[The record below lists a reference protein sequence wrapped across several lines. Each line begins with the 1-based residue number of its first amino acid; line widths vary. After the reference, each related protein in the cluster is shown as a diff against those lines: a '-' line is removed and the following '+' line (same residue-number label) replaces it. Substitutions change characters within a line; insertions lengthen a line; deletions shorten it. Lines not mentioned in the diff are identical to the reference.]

1 MGLSEIFAYS
11 ARHAARLAIIAA
23 ACCTASAS
31 DHADVPHYGTVLRQ
45 DANLTDLHAF
55 VRGDNLVVS
64 LCSNPA
70 IPPSAVNY
78 VFPSDVVF
86 EINIDTDSVVLPEE
100 NGLGGLIADPG
111 KVRED
116 VTVRVRFREDG
127 SPRVQVLA
135 HSRAMG
141 GVAVAKL
148 FAGLRDD
155 PFIRGPRQGRN
166 IGAIVVELPLAAL
179 TSRQSTLLIWGT
191 SKVAEF
197 EGQFQD
203 VAGRSLRSMMPENND
218 MNTMLPRRQNSAMGV
233 MPDVMIFDTSAP
245 AFFPNGRALEDD
257 VIDMV
262 GDARVLGNDSPFPTG
277 NDLPLLPEFPYLAE
291 PHPAR

>member
-1 MGLSEIFAYS
+1 MGLSECFAHTTH
-11 ARHAARLAIIAA
+11 RAAHLTVLLA
-23 ACCTASAS
+23 ACGSALAS
-31 DHADVPHYGTVLRQ
+31 DHSDAPSMGTVLRQ

-55 VRGDNLVVS
+55 VKGGNLVVS

-70 IPPSAVNY
+70 IPKSAINY
-78 VFPSDVVF
+78 VFPSDVTF
-86 EINIDTDSVVLPEE
+86 EINIDTHSAVLPED
-100 NGLGGLIADPG
+100 NSLGGTILDPD
-111 KVRED
+111 KVRQD

-135 HSRAMG
+135 HNAQMSRVE
-141 GVAVAKL
+141 VANF

-166 IGAIVVELPLAAL
+166 VGAIVVELPLADL
-179 TSRQSTLLIWGT
+179 TTTQSTLLIWGT

-197 EGQFQD
+197 DGPFQD
-203 VAGRSLRSMMPENND
+203 LAGRSLRSMMPENSD
-218 MNTMLPRRQNSAMGV
+218 MNTMSPRHQKSVMGV
-233 MPDVMIFDTSAP
+233 MPDVMIFDTLRP

-262 GDARVLGNDSPFPTG
+262 GDARVLGNDAPFPTT
-277 NDLPLLPEFPYLAE
+277 NDLPFLPEFPYLAP
-291 PHPAR
+291 PHAP